1 MVEYDVSIEQL
12 SQLDVYDEQG
22 TKTTLAEL
30 WAVHPAVLVFVR
42 HFG

>member
-22 TKTTLAEL
+22 TKTPLAEL
-30 WAVHPAVLVFVR
+30 WTIQPAVLVFVR